1 MIEGVESRR
10 GGMRFIEGGKRGAE
24 LLEIDGRLGGITF
37 IEDGERGEELLGI
50 ERRRGGMR
58 LTEGGERGEEVDE
71 TERRRVTFL
80 EVDVGLGEAGDL
92 GPPDRDFCR
101 PGW

>member
-1 MIEGVESRR
+1 MESRR
-10 GGMRFIEGGKRGAE
+10 GGVILIEGGERGEE
-24 LLEIDGRLGGITF
+24 LLGIDGRLGGITF
-37 IEDGERGEELLGI
+37 IEDGERGKEFIGI
-50 ERRRGGMR
+50 ERRRGGIR
-58 LTEGGERGEEVDE
+58 LIEGGERGEEVAE

-101 PGW
+101 PAWRL